1 MLSAI
6 FHMICDEL
14 HVGTLTLSS
23 LPILGGDPFRDSLLD
38 RVQTRHRAVL
48 TLINRVPL
56 LDGRLGVTNV
66 IHMFALKIHITL

>member
-23 LPILGGDPFRDSLLD
+23 LPILRGDPFRDGLLD
-38 RVQTRHRAVL
+38 RVQIGHRAVL
-48 TLINRVPL
+48 TLVIRVPL
-56 LDGRLGVTNV
+56 LDRRLEITNV